1 MSLSFSLK
9 YILIIFASIFF
20 IFISISGVLFFI
32 LKHDYIYEYN
42 LNFYPITERT
52 SLEIEEIREINSR
65 IKNYFFDETEFLEVS
80 IFNEKEIYHM
90 KDVKDIINNLFL
102 YGKLSSVVF
111 VIITLICV
119 KKYKVRI
126 YSVFKASSIVYS
138 VMLLALAIGFLISFN
153 KLFIIFHEIA
163 FSNDL
168 WKLNINEDY
177 LLMMYPENFFRDIA
191 LLILI
196 FSISINF
203 FLFFAFK
210 SLKK

>member
-1 MSLSFSLK
+1 MPLSFSLK
-9 YILIIFASIFF
+9 YILIILASIFF

-52 SLEIEEIREINSR
+52 SLEIEEIREINSQ

-126 YSVFKASSIVYS
+126 YSVFKASSIFYS
-138 VMLLALAIGFLISFN
+138 SVLLALAIGFLISFN

>member
-1 MSLSFSLK
+1 MTLSFSIK
-9 YILIIFASIFF
+9 YILITLASIFF
-20 IFISISGVLFFI
+20 IFISVTGVLFLI
-32 LKHDYIYEYN
+32 LKYDYIYEYN

-52 SLEIEEIREINSR
+52 SLEIEEIREINSM
-65 IKNYFFDETEFLEVS
+65 IQNYFFDESEFIEVS

-90 KDVKDIINNLFL
+90 KDVKDIINSLFL
-102 YGKLSSVVF
+102 YGKLSSILF
-111 VIITLICV
+111 VIITLLCV
-119 KKYKVRI
+119 KRFSVKI
-126 YSVFKASSIVYS
+126 NSVFKTSSIIYS
-138 VMLLALAIGFLISFN
+138 AILVLLALGFLISFN
-153 KLFIIFHEIA
+153 KLFIVFHEIA

-196 FSISINF
+196 FSISVNF

>member
-1 MSLSFSLK
+1 MPLSFSFK
-9 YILIIFASIFF
+9 YILIILASIFF

-52 SLEIEEIREINSR
+52 SLEIEEVREINSQ

-111 VIITLICV
+111 VIIALICV

-138 VMLLALAIGFLISFN
+138 AVLLALAIGFLISFN

>member
-1 MSLSFSLK
+1 MPLSFSLK

-52 SLEIEEIREINSR
+52 SLEIEEIREINSQ

-138 VMLLALAIGFLISFN
+138 AMLLSLAIGFLISFN

>member
-1 MSLSFSLK
+1 MPLSFSLK
-9 YILIIFASIFF
+9 YILIILASIFF

-52 SLEIEEIREINSR
+52 SLEIEEIREINSQ

-111 VIITLICV
+111 VIITLICI

-138 VMLLALAIGFLISFN
+138 VMLLVLAIGFLISFN

-196 FSISINF
+196 LSIGINF

>member
-1 MSLSFSLK
+1 MPLSFSFK
-9 YILIIFASIFF
+9 YILIILASIFF

-52 SLEIEEIREINSR
+52 SLEIEEIREINSQ

-138 VMLLALAIGFLISFN
+138 AVLLALAIGFLISFN

-196 FSISINF
+196 LSIGINF

-210 SLKK
+210 SLKE

>member
-1 MSLSFSLK
+1 MSLSFSFK
-9 YILIIFASIFF
+9 YILIILASIFF
-20 IFISISGVLFFI
+20 ILIAISGVLFFI

-42 LNFYPITERT
+42 LSFYPITERT
-52 SLEIEEIREINSR
+52 SLEIEEIREINSQ
-65 IKNYFFDETEFLEVS
+65 IKNYFFDESEFLEVS

-90 KDVKDIINNLFL
+90 KDVKDIINSLFL
-102 YGKLSSVVF
+102 YGKLSSVAF

-119 KKYKVRI
+119 KRYKVKI
-126 YSVFKASSIVYS
+126 YSVFKTSSIVYS
-138 VMLLALAIGFLISFN
+138 SIIALLAVGFLVSFN
-153 KLFIIFHEIA
+153 KVFIIFHEIA

-191 LLILI
+191 VLILI
-196 FSISINF
+196 FSITINLS
-203 FLFFAFK
+203 LFFIFK

>member
-1 MSLSFSLK
+1 MSLSFSFK
-9 YILIIFASIFF
+9 YILIILASIFF
-20 IFISISGVLFFI
+20 ILIAISGVLFFI

-42 LNFYPITERT
+42 LSFYPITERT
-52 SLEIEEIREINSR
+52 SLEIEEIREINSQ
-65 IKNYFFDETEFLEVS
+65 IKNYFFDESEFLEVS

-90 KDVKDIINNLFL
+90 KDVKDIINSLFL
-102 YGKLSSVVF
+102 YGKLSSVAF

-119 KKYKVRI
+119 KRYKVKI
-126 YSVFKASSIVYS
+126 YSVFKTSSIVYS
-138 VMLLALAIGFLISFN
+138 SILALLAVGFLVSFN
-153 KLFIIFHEIA
+153 KVFIIFHEIA

-191 LLILI
+191 VLILI
-196 FSISINF
+196 FSITINLS
-203 FLFFAFK
+203 LFFIFK

>member
-1 MSLSFSLK
+1 MPLSFSLK
-9 YILIIFASIFF
+9 YILIILASIFF

-52 SLEIEEIREINSR
+52 SLEIEEIREINSQ

-119 KKYKVRI
+119 KKYNVRI

-138 VMLLALAIGFLISFN
+138 AMLLALAIGFLISFN

>member
-1 MSLSFSLK
+1 MPLSFSLK
-9 YILIIFASIFF
+9 YILIILASIFF

-52 SLEIEEIREINSR
+52 SLEIEEIREINSQ

-138 VMLLALAIGFLISFN
+138 AMLLALAIGFLISFN

>member
-1 MSLSFSLK
+1 MPLSFSLK
-9 YILIIFASIFF
+9 YILIILASIFF
-20 IFISISGVLFFI
+20 ISISISGVLFFI

-52 SLEIEEIREINSR
+52 SLEIEEIREINSQ

-111 VIITLICV
+111 VIITLICI

-138 VMLLALAIGFLISFN
+138 VMLLVLAIGFLISFN

-196 FSISINF
+196 LSIGINF

>member
-9 YILIIFASIFF
+9 YILIILASIFF

-42 LNFYPITERT
+42 LNSYPITERT
-52 SLEIEEIREINSR
+52 SLEIEEIREINTQ

-111 VIITLICV
+111 VIISLICV

-138 VMLLALAIGFLISFN
+138 AILLALAIGFLISFN

>member
-1 MSLSFSLK
+1 MPLSFSLK
-9 YILIIFASIFF
+9 YILIILASIFF

-52 SLEIEEIREINSR
+52 SLEIEEIREINSQ

-196 FSISINF
+196 LSIGINF

>member
-1 MSLSFSLK
+1 MPLSFSLK
-9 YILIIFASIFF
+9 YILIILASIFF
-20 IFISISGVLFFI
+20 ISISISGVLFFI

-52 SLEIEEIREINSR
+52 SLEIEEIREINSQ

-111 VIITLICV
+111 VIISLICI

-138 VMLLALAIGFLISFN
+138 VMLLVLAIGFLISFN

-196 FSISINF
+196 FSIAINF

>member
-1 MSLSFSLK
+1 MPLSFSFK
-9 YILIIFASIFF
+9 YILIILASIFF

-52 SLEIEEIREINSR
+52 SLEIEEVREINSQ

-111 VIITLICV
+111 VIIALICV

-126 YSVFKASSIVYS
+126 YSVFKASNIVYS
-138 VMLLALAIGFLISFN
+138 AVLLALAIGFLISFN

-196 FSISINF
+196 LSIGINF

>member
-1 MSLSFSLK
+1 MPLSFSLK
-9 YILIIFASIFF
+9 YILIILASIFF

-42 LNFYPITERT
+42 LNSYPITERT
-52 SLEIEEIREINSR
+52 SLEIEEVREINSQ

>member
-1 MSLSFSLK
+1 MPLSFSFK
-9 YILIIFASIFF
+9 YILIILASIFF

-52 SLEIEEIREINSR
+52 SLEIEEIREINSQ

-138 VMLLALAIGFLISFN
+138 AVLLALAIGFLISFN

-196 FSISINF
+196 FSIGINF

>member
-1 MSLSFSLK
+1 MPLSFSLK
-9 YILIIFASIFF
+9 YILIILASIFF

-52 SLEIEEIREINSR
+52 SLEIEEIRKINSQ
-65 IKNYFFDETEFLEVS
+65 IKNYFFDEKEFLEIS

-119 KKYKVRI
+119 KKYNVRI

-138 VMLLALAIGFLISFN
+138 AMLLALAIGFLISFN

-203 FLFFAFK
+203 FLFLAFK

>member
-1 MSLSFSLK
+1 MTLSFSIK
-9 YILIIFASIFF
+9 YILITLASIFF
-20 IFISISGVLFFI
+20 IFISVTGVLFLI
-32 LKHDYIYEYN
+32 LKYDYIYEYN

-52 SLEIEEIREINSR
+52 SLEIEEIREINSM
-65 IKNYFFDETEFLEVS
+65 IQNYFFDESEFIEVS

-90 KDVKDIINNLFL
+90 KDVKDIINSLFL
-102 YGKLSSVVF
+102 YGKLSSILF
-111 VIITLICV
+111 VIITLLCV
-119 KKYKVRI
+119 KRFSVKINSVFKTSSII
-126 YSVFKASSIVYS
+126 YSVILV
-138 VMLLALAIGFLISFN
+138 LLALGFLISFN
-153 KLFIIFHEIA
+153 KLFIVFHEIA

-196 FSISINF
+196 FSISVNF

>member
-1 MSLSFSLK
+1 MTLSFSIK
-9 YILIIFASIFF
+9 YILIILASIFF
-20 IFISISGVLFFI
+20 IFISVTGVLFLI
-32 LKHDYIYEYN
+32 LKYDYIYEYN

-52 SLEIEEIREINSR
+52 SLEIEEIREINSM
-65 IKNYFFDETEFLEVS
+65 IQNYFFDESEFIEVS

-90 KDVKDIINNLFL
+90 KDVKDIINSLFL
-102 YGKLSSVVF
+102 YGKLSSILF
-111 VIITLICV
+111 AIITLLCV
-119 KKYKVRI
+119 KRFSVKI
-126 YSVFKASSIVYS
+126 NSVFKTSSIIYS
-138 VMLLALAIGFLISFN
+138 AILVLLALGFLISFN
-153 KLFIIFHEIA
+153 KLFIVFHEIA

-210 SLKK
+210 SLRK

>member
-1 MSLSFSLK
+1 MPLSFSLK
-9 YILIIFASIFF
+9 YILIILASIFF

-42 LNFYPITERT
+42 LNSYPITERT
-52 SLEIEEIREINSR
+52 SLEIEEIREINTQ

-111 VIITLICV
+111 VIISLICV

-138 VMLLALAIGFLISFN
+138 AILLALAIGFLISFN

>member
-1 MSLSFSLK
+1 MPLSFSLK
-9 YILIIFASIFF
+9 YILIILASIFF
-20 IFISISGVLFFI
+20 ISISISGVLFFI

-52 SLEIEEIREINSR
+52 SLEIEEIREINSQ

>member
-1 MSLSFSLK
+1 MPLSFSLK
-9 YILIIFASIFF
+9 YILIILASIFF

-52 SLEIEEIREINSR
+52 SLEIEEIREINSQ

-102 YGKLSSVVF
+102 YGKLSSIVF

-138 VMLLALAIGFLISFN
+138 AMLLALAIGFLISFN

>member
-1 MSLSFSLK
+1 MTLSFSIK
-9 YILIIFASIFF
+9 YILIILASIFF
-20 IFISISGVLFFI
+20 IFISVTGVLFLI
-32 LKHDYIYEYN
+32 LKYDYIYEYN

-52 SLEIEEIREINSR
+52 SLEIEEIREINSM
-65 IKNYFFDETEFLEVS
+65 IQNYFFDESEFIEVS

-90 KDVKDIINNLFL
+90 KDVKDIINSLFL
-102 YGKLSSVVF
+102 YGKLSSILF
-111 VIITLICV
+111 VIITLLCV
-119 KKYKVRI
+119 KRFSVKI
-126 YSVFKASSIVYS
+126 NSVFKTSSIIYS
-138 VMLLALAIGFLISFN
+138 AILVLLALGFLISFN

-196 FSISINF
+196 FSISVNF

>member
-1 MSLSFSLK
+1 MPLSFSFK
-9 YILIIFASIFF
+9 YILIILASIFF

-52 SLEIEEIREINSR
+52 SLEIEEVREINSQ

-111 VIITLICV
+111 VIIALICV

-138 VMLLALAIGFLISFN
+138 AVLLALAIGFLISFN

-196 FSISINF
+196 LSIGINF

>member
-1 MSLSFSLK
+1 MPLSFSLK
-9 YILIIFASIFF
+9 YILIILASIFF
-20 IFISISGVLFFI
+20 ISISISGVLFFI

-52 SLEIEEIREINSR
+52 SLEIEEIREINSQ

-111 VIITLICV
+111 VIITLICI

-126 YSVFKASSIVYS
+126 YSVFKVSSIVYS
-138 VMLLALAIGFLISFN
+138 VMLLVLAIGFLISFN

-196 FSISINF
+196 LSIGINF

>member
-1 MSLSFSLK
+1 MPLSFSLK
-9 YILIIFASIFF
+9 YILIILASVFF

-52 SLEIEEIREINSR
+52 SLEIEEIREINTQ

-111 VIITLICV
+111 VIISLICV

-138 VMLLALAIGFLISFN
+138 AILLALAIGFLISFN

>member
-1 MSLSFSLK
+1 MPLSFSLK
-9 YILIIFASIFF
+9 YILIILASIFF

-42 LNFYPITERT
+42 LNSYPITERT
-52 SLEIEEIREINSR
+52 SLEIEEIREINTQ

-111 VIITLICV
+111 VIISLICV

-138 VMLLALAIGFLISFN
+138 AILLVLAIGFLISFN

>member
-1 MSLSFSLK
+1 MPLSFSLK

-52 SLEIEEIREINSR
+52 SLEIEEIREINSQ
-65 IKNYFFDETEFLEVS
+65 IKNYFFDEMEFLEVS

-111 VIITLICV
+111 VIISLICV

-138 VMLLALAIGFLISFN
+138 AMLLALAIGFLISFN

-210 SLKK
+210 SLKE

>member
-1 MSLSFSLK
+1 MPLSFSLK
-9 YILIIFASIFF
+9 YILIILASIFF

-52 SLEIEEIREINSR
+52 SLEIEEIREINSQ

-111 VIITLICV
+111 VIIVLICV
-119 KKYKVRI
+119 KKHKVRI

-138 VMLLALAIGFLISFN
+138 AVLLALAIGFLISFN

>member
-1 MSLSFSLK
+1 MPLSFSLK
-9 YILIIFASIFF
+9 YILIILASIFF

-52 SLEIEEIREINSR
+52 SLEIEEIREINSQ

-138 VMLLALAIGFLISFN
+138 SVLLALAIGFLISFN

>member
-1 MSLSFSLK
+1 MPLSFSLK
-9 YILIIFASIFF
+9 YILIILASIFF
-20 IFISISGVLFFI
+20 ISISISGVLFFI

-52 SLEIEEIREINSR
+52 SLEIEEIREINSQ

-111 VIITLICV
+111 VIITLICI

-138 VMLLALAIGFLISFN
+138 VMLLVLAIGFLISFN

-196 FSISINF
+196 FSIAINF

>member
-1 MSLSFSLK
+1 MPLSFSFK
-9 YILIIFASIFF
+9 YILIILASIFF

-52 SLEIEEIREINSR
+52 SLEIEEIREINSQ

-111 VIITLICV
+111 VIITLICI

-138 VMLLALAIGFLISFN
+138 VMLLVLAIGFLISFN

-196 FSISINF
+196 LSIGINF

>member
-1 MSLSFSLK
+1 MPLSFSLK
-9 YILIIFASIFF
+9 YILIILASIFF

-52 SLEIEEIREINSR
+52 SLEIEEIREINSQ

-80 IFNEKEIYHM
+80 IFNEKEIFHM

-138 VMLLALAIGFLISFN
+138 AMLLSLAIGFLISFN

>member
-1 MSLSFSLK
+1 MPLSFSFK
-9 YILIIFASIFF
+9 YILIILASIFF

-52 SLEIEEIREINSR
+52 SLEIEEVREINSH

-111 VIITLICV
+111 VIIALICV

-126 YSVFKASSIVYS
+126 YSVFKASSIVYLA
-138 VMLLALAIGFLISFN
+138 MLLALAIGFLISFN

>member
-1 MSLSFSLK
+1 MPLSFSLK

-52 SLEIEEIREINSR
+52 SLEIEEIREINSQ

-111 VIITLICV
+111 VIIALICV

>member
-1 MSLSFSLK
+1 MPLSFSLK
-9 YILIIFASIFF
+9 YILIILASIFF

-42 LNFYPITERT
+42 LNSYPITERT
-52 SLEIEEIREINSR
+52 SLEIEEIREINFQ

-111 VIITLICV
+111 VIISLICV

>member
-1 MSLSFSLK
+1 MPLSFSLK
-9 YILIIFASIFF
+9 YILIILASIFF

-52 SLEIEEIREINSR
+52 SLEIEEIREINSQ

-111 VIITLICV
+111 VIIALICV

-138 VMLLALAIGFLISFN
+138 AVLLALAIGFLISFN